1 MYKINW
7 MFALFIALLSI
18 NPLSAYGQLLDEGT
32 ISRMASDPL
41 WLRLLHYEKPVAIPG
56 KSKSAIHSEDF
67 FLSPSGSDDPRK
79 ELEAALVEMQS
90 INNEPDKDIRCR
102 FPARVSWIETQTDMK
117 HDFDYKQLCPA
128 FYTWTHGNSGV
139 ATDMRITSISIVLAT
154 GYLGNPASYY
164 GHTLLKFNSHT
175 SDNSS
180 DLLDKTVNYGAFS
193 TRGDNPASYI
203 IKSILGGYDAGFSQ
217 IDFYFHENMYGENE
231 NRDLWEYQLD
241 LPQTDVDFVV
251 AHAWEVLGKKYTYYF
266 FRQNCA
272 YRMAEIVQVLPGLD
286 IIPHERP
293 FTIPQTLT
301 QKLVHATYAGHPLI
315 AKVVYYPS
323 RQSRFYEKY
332 LKLKPQQAALLK
344 RMVRQG
350 VDINIADV
358 NALPV
363 DTKQQ
368 IVDGVI
374 DYYRF
379 TNENPQAPTSQLDP
393 NYLKAVAAR
402 FVLPPGGAQETIQRE
417 ISPDMGRPPSWAQ
430 IGEMYSSHDGNAIS
444 LRIRPAY
451 YDQLD
456 GDGSHIRNASLT
468 MGDTQLSIKEGNIK
482 LHRFDLVSVDSA
494 NQGVSGLANDRG
506 LAWKVRVGAEQ
517 AFTGCLNCLVARG
530 QADIGM
536 GRQVT
541 QHTFL
546 AGYVGGGLQTDKYDQ
561 GVAFARA
568 SLEVISRFDEYGLGM
583 KANIEHR
590 QGLESGIQSQ
600 IFFRGEIRWVVL
612 SGLDLRLDY
621 EHSDG
626 PGSGE
631 VLIASIGSYW

>member
-7 MFALFIALLSI
+7 MFALVIAFISFNSI
-18 NPLSAYGQLLDEGT
+18 ASYAQPLDEGA
-32 ISRMASDPL
+32 ISVLAADPG
-41 WLRLLHYEKPVAIPG
+41 WLRLLHYETPVAIAG
-56 KSKSAIHSEDF
+56 KSKSAIHSENF
-67 FLSPSGSDDPRK
+67 FLSPSGSSDPRK
-79 ELEAALVEMQS
+79 ELEATLTEMQS
-90 INNEPDKDIRCR
+90 INTEPDKDIRCR
-102 FPARVSWIETQTDMK
+102 FPARASWIETQTSIK
-117 HDFDYKQLCPA
+117 RDFDTKHLCPA
-128 FYTWTHGNSGV
+128 FYAWTHGSNDDAV
-139 ATDMRITSISIVLAT
+139 DKRITSISIVLAT

-164 GHTLLKFNSHT
+164 GHTLLKFNSHKV
-175 SDNSS
+175 DASS

-193 TRGDNPASYI
+193 TRGDNPATYI

-241 LPQTDVDFVV
+241 LPQADVDFVV

-272 YRMAEIVQVLPGLD
+272 YRMAEIVQVLPELD
-286 IIPHERP
+286 IIPHDRP

-323 RQSRFYEKY
+323 RQSRFYDKY
-332 LKLKPQQAALLK
+332 SKLKPQQAALLK

-350 VDINIADV
+350 VDINITDV
-358 NALPV
+358 KALPV

-368 IVDGVI
+368 VVDGVI

-379 TNENPQAPTSQLDP
+379 ANENPQAPTSQLDP

-402 FVLPPGGAQETIQRE
+402 FVLPPGNSQETTQRE
-417 ISPDMGRPPSWAQ
+417 VSPDMGRPPSWAQ
-430 IGEMYSSHDGNAIS
+430 IGGMYSSHDGNAIS

-456 GDGSHIRNASLT
+456 GDGSHVRNASLT
-468 MGDTQLSIKEGNIK
+468 MGDTQLSVKEGNIK
-482 LHRFDLVSVDSA
+482 LHRFDLVSVDSV
-494 NQGVSGLANDRG
+494 NPGVSGLANDRG

-517 AFTGCLNCLVARG
+517 GITGCLDCLVARG
-530 QADIGM
+530 QADVGM
-536 GRQVT
+536 GRQVS
-541 QHTFL
+541 QHAFL
-546 AGYVGGGLQTDKYDQ
+546 AGYVGGGLQTNRYEQ
-561 GVAFARA
+561 GAAFARA
-568 SLEVISRFDEYGLGM
+568 SLEIISRFDEYGLGM
-583 KANIEHR
+583 RANIEHR

-600 IFFRGEIRWVVL
+600 LFFRGEIRWAVL
-612 SGLDLRLDY
+612 PNLDLRLNY

-631 VLIASIGSYW
+631 VLNAGIGSYW